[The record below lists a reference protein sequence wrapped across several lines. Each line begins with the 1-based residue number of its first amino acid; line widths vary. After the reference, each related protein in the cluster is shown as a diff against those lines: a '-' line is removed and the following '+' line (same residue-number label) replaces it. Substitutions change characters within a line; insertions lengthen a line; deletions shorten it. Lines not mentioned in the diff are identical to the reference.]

1 MIESKFQAVIFDMD
15 GVVIDSRPDIEDFW
29 QRLAASKGFHITE
42 EVMDDYIHGC
52 PVWLTIEKVFPMLS
66 KSEIAA
72 LMELI
77 HDMES
82 KMSYHLVEGIRA
94 MLMKLKTHEVPVALV
109 TSGYIKK
116 VSQVFEALDL
126 TDFFQQVVTA
136 DMVKLG
142 KPHPEP
148 FLMAAEK
155 LAVDSERCVVFE
167 DSVSGISGAV
177 SAGMLP
183 IGIIKES
190 RQQALKSVGA
200 QWVVPDFK
208 AVDFVKNDSDNYLSI
223 NQSNVI
229 AF

>member
-1 MIESKFQAVIFDMD
+1 MTENKYQAVIFDMD
-15 GVVIDSRPDIEDFW
+15 GVVIDSRPGIEDFW
-29 QRLAASKGFHITE
+29 QRLAASKGFHISE
-42 EVMDDYIHGC
+42 EVMEDYIHGC
-52 PVWLTIEKVFPMLS
+52 PVWLTVEKVFPMLS
-66 KSEIAA
+66 KSEIAD
-72 LMELI
+72 LMALI
-77 HDMES
+77 HDQES
-82 KMSYHLVEGIRA
+82 KMSYSLVEGIRS
-94 MLMKLKTHEVPVALV
+94 MLMKLNTHGIPVALV

-116 VSQVFEALDL
+116 VSKVFEVLDL
-126 TDFFQQVVTA
+126 TGFFQQVVTA

-167 DSVSGISGAV
+167 DSISGISAAA
-177 SAGMLP
+177 SAGMFP
-183 IGIIKES
+183 IGINKES

-200 QWVVPDFK
+200 QWVVPDFE

-223 NQSNVI
+223 YRSNIV